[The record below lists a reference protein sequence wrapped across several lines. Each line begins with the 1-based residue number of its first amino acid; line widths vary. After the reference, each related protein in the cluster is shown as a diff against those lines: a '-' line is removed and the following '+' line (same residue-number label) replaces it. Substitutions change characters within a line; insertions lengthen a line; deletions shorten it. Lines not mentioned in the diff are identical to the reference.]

1 MFQEPEP
8 IMVYEEEEDENLAAI
23 LDAEVGLRRRD
34 SRRYAAVLAPSR
46 PTLPCLH
53 TSYLVF
59 Y

>member
-34 SRRYAAVLAPSR
+34 SRRYGVLLALSWPI
-46 PTLPCLH
+46 LC
-53 TSYLVF
+53 
-59 Y
+59 